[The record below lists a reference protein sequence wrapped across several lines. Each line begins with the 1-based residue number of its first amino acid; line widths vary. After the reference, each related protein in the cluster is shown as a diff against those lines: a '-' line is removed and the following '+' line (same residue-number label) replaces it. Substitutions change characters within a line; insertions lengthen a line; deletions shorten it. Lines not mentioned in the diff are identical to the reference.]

1 MESRGR
7 PSADQARGE
16 VRTPR
21 VELHSIQRP
30 IAAHRQILPP
40 SLGQQASTQP
50 QNGMQVYRGGS
61 EGGDRVAGPLRQPMG
76 QDRHPFDRQN

>member
-50 QNGMQVYRGGS
+50 QNVSNLKGGS